1 METLT
6 LRNSASSVKQIGRDF
21 FVVAE
26 SMTWVPG
33 RGDKGENSCILPS
46 RVLYFLL
53 WQETVRKTLTQLPSA
68 ALEVIVSAPPA

>member
-21 FVVAE
+21 FVVE
-26 SMTWVPG
+26 ETILWG
-33 RGDKGENSCILPS
+33 LERGDKEENSCILPS

-53 WQETVRKTLTQLPSA
+53 WQETVWKDLTQLSSA